1 MGKNQEEHE
10 QEKESEHSERP
21 SAKKAYESDDSDGVD
36 NTSEKCSVVKL
47 ANGKEA
53 KIYGDAGVAN
63 FVLTDPEG
71 NTYHVERLIPFCKK
85 HNLLSSEIYK
95 VCTGR
100 FRQHRGWTCQRSINS
115 VSSAEKDRRCGSR
128 AMKRAM
134 AAMEAQKLFQST
146 LHQQPYMGA
155 YGQVPTVL
163 SPMES
168 PPPMGAGPLPYY
180 VEPYGHPAGWGYD
193 GFGAG
198 KEVGNAKQLANG
210 SYGLPQRQPVHQGGR
225 QGEISDRLTATRMM
239 TARRM
244 QELPLSPPPQDGNV
258 EVHQRQRLVQAP
270 GGYSQNYSSYPTQP
284 AQVDYRY
291 QQELEAMKAA
301 EARAARQRVM
311 ESAAQ
316 VQAEAKRVRDVSGL
330 SPRASYQAQALS
342 YPSSMPARPYL
353 GGQGMPQLPPHMY
366 RQGGGM
372 VQSVQPPYYGYAMPI
387 SQPQPGP
394 SNLKRA
400 WPSSDPSMAIVASA
414 KRAKN

>member
-100 FRQHRGWTCQRSINS
+100 FRQHRVRTFVPRGTLLFLPSLASLCFHQGWTCQRSINS

-258 EVHQRQRLVQAP
+258 EVRRKWKTI
-270 GGYSQNYSSYPTQP
+270 SRRWTQVFCITLFP
-284 AQVDYRY
+284 FPIT
-291 QQELEAMKAA
+291 
-301 EARAARQRVM
+301 
-311 ESAAQ
+311 SC
-316 VQAEAKRVRDVSGL
+316 DVL
-330 SPRASYQAQALS
+330 
-342 YPSSMPARPYL
+342 
-353 GGQGMPQLPPHMY
+353 LPPLCL
-366 RQGGGM
+366 QGTINACLFAC
-372 VQSVQPPYYGYAMPI
+372 SFH
-387 SQPQPGP
+387 
-394 SNLKRA
+394 
-400 WPSSDPSMAIVASA
+400 
-414 KRAKN
+414 